1 MNDLQQIFKYQEK
14 EIRTIVINGTPWFVG
29 KDIAKTLGYSNLN
42 DALTRHVDAED
53 KLMGS
58 KTLPHTL

>member
-29 KDIAKTLGYSNLN
+29 KDVANVLGYQNGN
-42 DALTRHVDAED
+42 RDINRHT
-53 KLMGS
+53 GS
-58 KTLPHTL
+58 